1 MAASLIVGGVLL
13 LAMVV
18 ASGRAAVTLPA
29 EARIPVHVG
38 SVEHPPRALVF
49 ASSVAQTGRDGRYD
63 SYGSR
68 VCRFFSFSLPAA
80 RIPGTRS
87 SSTATRYLVSKR
99 AGLVIWPAV
108 GAVLFGVVGGIT
120 RSSLAGDWVPGVR
133 DVLTPAVMGV
143 ALAFQIGALVLA
155 RRGPAGMAT
164 ASPDQAADG

>member
-1 MAASLIVGGVLL
+1 MTASLIVGGVLL

-38 SVEHPPRALVF
+38 SVEH
-49 ASSVAQTGRDGRYD
+49 RY
-63 SYGSR
+63 
-68 VCRFFSFSLPAA
+68 
-80 RIPGTRS
+80 
-87 SSTATRYLVSKR
+87 YLASKR

-120 RSSLAGDWVPGVR
+120 WSSVAADWVPGVR

-143 ALAFQIGALVLA
+143 ALAFQIGALALA
-155 RRGPAGMAT
+155 RRGPSGPAGMAA
-164 ASPDQAADG
+164 ASPDQAAGG

>member
-38 SVEHPPRALVF
+38 SVEH
-49 ASSVAQTGRDGRYD
+49 
-63 SYGSR
+63 
-68 VCRFFSFSLPAA
+68 
-80 RIPGTRS
+80 
-87 SSTATRYLVSKR
+87 RYLASKR

-120 RSSLAGDWVPGVR
+120 GSSLAADWVPGVR
-133 DVLTPAVMGV
+133 DVLTPAVMIV
-143 ALAFQIGALVLA
+143 VLAFQIGALVLA
-155 RRGPAGMAT
+155 RRGSAWVAQASRTGRRAVNNRAARLLRPYHLEVPLTGGT
-164 ASPDQAADG
+164 ASGTPGTGRHHEDRQQPGPGNAGPAAR

>member
-1 MAASLIVGGVLL
+1 MGGVLL

-38 SVEHPPRALVF
+38 SVEH
-49 ASSVAQTGRDGRYD
+49 
-63 SYGSR
+63 
-68 VCRFFSFSLPAA
+68 
-80 RIPGTRS
+80 
-87 SSTATRYLVSKR
+87 RYLASKR

-108 GAVLFGVVGGIT
+108 GAVLFGAVGGIT
-120 RSSLAGDWVPGVR
+120 GSSLAADWVPGVR

-155 RRGPAGMAT
+155 RRGRPGWRRPGRPAVNNRAVRLVGPYHLEVPLTGGT
-164 ASPDQAADG
+164 ASGTLGTGRRHEDRQQPGPGNAGPAAR